1 MFEHK
6 QTNKQTK
13 KHKTKKTKT
22 KQKKRNG
29 HAKSRKKPNLA
40 KM

>member
-13 KHKTKKTKT
+13 KHKTKKNKN
-22 KQKKRNG
+22 KNKKNG